1 MNAASTNRKPEDVT
15 RLAKY
20 LLFKYAPITHAVLG
34 YAEFVFDDVNTVAS
48 AVENG
53 KLYVK
58 INPDFV
64 STLEPQELAVIF
76 YIEAVRIGLGH
87 VTTRLYSNKQISLM
101 ASDLIA
107 LRMGLCSDIGVN
119 NTAYGKI
126 LSKVSKLET
135 NVNNLYFSKFYKEY
149 DYRNAS
155 IEILY
160 NLLTEGQNGGQNND
174 GDKKDDSSKKNPSG
188 GMSTYLN
195 DETRANEWTA
205 ESSINEAVEQAAVN
219 GGGSW
224 GTADAN
230 GVISMLSKAEKKVQG
245 RTIIRKFVSQSVEC
259 GWRECRFKRNRRFDL
274 MYPGHIAEYKS
285 KLLVAGDVSRSMP
298 TSAVSR
304 IISLILAVGKDVD
317 IDYCWWNTKCTK
329 PVHLTPMMK
338 KKKQF
343 AVSTGG
349 GTDCNCVF
357 RMLDTC
363 RTRYNGIVIVS
374 DMDFYPELKLCK
386 KYRVGKIL
394 WVKTCPDR
402 DPPKQYARKV
412 VDLNEL
418 EQ

>member
-119 NTAYGKI
+119 NAAYGKI
-126 LSKVSKLET
+126 LAKVSQMET
-135 NVNNLYFSKFYKEY
+135 NVNRLYFSKFYKEY

-174 GDKKDDSSKKNPSG
+174 GEKKDDSSKKNPSG

-394 WVKTCPDR
+394 WVKTCSDR
-402 DPPKQYARKV
+402 DPPKKYARKV

>member
-1 MNAASTNRKPEDVT
+1 MNAVSTRRKPEDVI

-20 LLFKYAPITHAVLG
+20 LLFKYAPITHTVLG
-34 YAEFVFDDVNTVAS
+34 FAEFVFDDVNTVAS
-48 AVENG
+48 CVEDG
-53 KLYVK
+53 RLYIK
-58 INPDFV
+58 INHEFV
-64 STLEPQELAVIF
+64 DTIEPQELAVIF

-87 VTTRLYSNKQISLM
+87 VTTRLYSDKKISLI

-119 NTAYGKI
+119 NTAYGKV
-126 LSKVSKLET
+126 LAKVSALET
-135 NVNNLYFSKFYKEY
+135 NVNYLYYKKYYKPY

-160 NLLTEGQNGGQNND
+160 RLLTEGKNGGQNND
-174 GDKKDDSSKKNPSG
+174 GEKQDDSSENNPSS

-195 DETRANEWTA
+195 DETRADQWSA
-205 ESSINEAVEQAAVN
+205 ESSINEAVEHAAVN
-219 GGGSW
+219 GGSSW
-224 GTADAN
+224 GTAEAN
-230 GVISMLSKAEKKVQG
+230 GVISMLSKSGKVVDG
-245 RTIIRKFVSQSVEC
+245 RTIIKKFVVQSIEC

-274 MYPGHIAEYKS
+274 MYPGHINEYKA

-317 IDYCWWNTKCTK
+317 IDYCWWNTQCTK
-329 PVHLTPMMK
+329 PVHLTPLMR

-343 AVSTGG
+343 TVSTGG

-363 RTRYNGIVIVS
+363 RTRYNGIIIVS
-374 DMDFYPELKLCK
+374 DMDFYPELKLAK
-386 KYRVGKIL
+386 RYRAGKIL
-394 WVKTCPDR
+394 WVKTKPYM
-402 DPPKQYARKV
+402 DPPKKYAKKV

-418 EQ
+418 EH

>member
-1 MNAASTNRKPEDVT
+1 MNAASTNRKPEDVI

-20 LLFKYAPITHAVLG
+20 LLFKYAPITHTVLG
-34 YAEFVFDDVNTVAS
+34 FAEFVFDDVNTVAS
-48 AVENG
+48 CVDNG

-58 INPDFV
+58 INRDFV
-64 STLEPQELAVIF
+64 DTVEPQELAVIF
-76 YIEAVRIGLGH
+76 YIESVRIGLGH
-87 VTTRLYSNKQISLM
+87 VTTRLYSDKKISLM

-135 NVNNLYFSKFYKEY
+135 NVNSLYYGKFYKPY

-160 NLLTEGQNGGQNND
+160 KLLTEGQNGGQNIN
-174 GDKKDDSSKKNPSG
+174 GENGDDSSEKNSSG

-195 DETRANEWTA
+195 DETRADQWNA
-205 ESSINEAVEQAAVN
+205 EGSINEAVEQAAVN

-224 GTADAN
+224 GTAEAN
-230 GVISMLSKAEKKVQG
+230 GVVSMLSKAEKAVDG
-245 RTIIRKFVSQSVEC
+245 RTIIRKFVSQSIEC

-274 MYPGHIAEYKS
+274 LYPGHVAEYKA

-329 PVHLTPMMK
+329 PVHLTPLMRK
-338 KKKQF
+338 RKQF
-343 AVSTGG
+343 SVSTGG

-363 RTRYNGIVIVS
+363 RTRYNGIIIVS
-374 DMDFYPELKLCK
+374 DMDFYPELKLAK
-386 KYRVGKIL
+386 RYRVGKIL
-394 WVKTCPDR
+394 WVKTKPDL
-402 DPPKQYARKV
+402 DPPQKYAKKV

-418 EQ
+418 EH

>member
-1 MNAASTNRKPEDVT
+1 MSAVNTSRKPEDVT

-20 LLFKYAPITHAVLG
+20 LLFKYAPITHTVLG
-34 YAEFVFDDVNTVAS
+34 FAEFAFDDVNTVAS
-48 AVENG
+48 GIENG

-58 INPDFV
+58 MNPEFV
-64 STLEPQELAVIF
+64 STLEPQELALIF

-87 VTTRLYSNKQISLM
+87 VSTRLYSNKKISLM

-119 NTAYGKI
+119 NTAYGKV
-126 LSKVSKLET
+126 LSKVSMLET
-135 NVNNLYFSKFYKEY
+135 NINSLYYSKYYKEY
-149 DYRNAS
+149 DYRKVS

-160 NLLTEGQNGGQNND
+160 KLLTEGKNGGQNND
-174 GDKKDDSSKKNPSG
+174 GEKQEESSEKNQTG

-195 DETRANEWTA
+195 DDSRADKWNA
-205 ESSINEAVEQAAVN
+205 ESSVTEAVEQAAIN
-219 GGGSW
+219 GSKGW

-230 GVISMLSKAEKKVQG
+230 GVISMLSKAKKVVDG
-245 RTIIRKFVSQSVEC
+245 RTIIRKFVSQSIEC
-259 GWRECRFKRNRRFDL
+259 GWRECRFKRNRRFDI

-285 KLLVAGDVSRSMP
+285 KLLVAGDISRSMP

-304 IISLILAVGKDVD
+304 IISLILAVGKEVD

-329 PVHLTPMMK
+329 PVHLTQIMRK
-338 KKKQF
+338 KKEF

-363 RTRYNGIVIVS
+363 KTRYNGIVIVS
-374 DMDFYPELKLCK
+374 DMDFYPELKMSK
-386 KYRVGKIL
+386 RYRPSKIL
-394 WVKTCPDR
+394 WVKTKPDI
-402 DPPKQYARKV
+402 DPPEKFARKV

-418 EQ
+418 EH

>member
-53 KLYVK
+53 KLYIK

-119 NTAYGKI
+119 NAAYGKI
-126 LSKVSKLET
+126 LAKVSQMET
-135 NVNNLYFSKFYKEY
+135 TVNRLYFSKFYKEY

-174 GDKKDDSSKKNPSG
+174 GEKKDDSSK
-188 GMSTYLN
+188 
-195 DETRANEWTA
+195 
-205 ESSINEAVEQAAVN
+205 
-219 GGGSW
+219 
-224 GTADAN
+224 
-230 GVISMLSKAEKKVQG
+230 
-245 RTIIRKFVSQSVEC
+245 
-259 GWRECRFKRNRRFDL
+259 
-274 MYPGHIAEYKS
+274 
-285 KLLVAGDVSRSMP
+285 
-298 TSAVSR
+298 
-304 IISLILAVGKDVD
+304 
-317 IDYCWWNTKCTK
+317 
-329 PVHLTPMMK
+329 
-338 KKKQF
+338 
-343 AVSTGG
+343 
-349 GTDCNCVF
+349 
-357 RMLDTC
+357 
-363 RTRYNGIVIVS
+363 RTRLAECL
-374 DMDFYPELKLCK
+374 P
-386 KYRVGKIL
+386 
-394 WVKTCPDR
+394 T
-402 DPPKQYARKV
+402 
-412 VDLNEL
+412 
-418 EQ
+418 

>member
-1 MNAASTNRKPEDVT
+1 MNAASTNRKPEYVT
-15 RLAKY
+15 RLAKH
-20 LLFKYAPITHAVLG
+20 LLFKYAPITHSVLG
-34 YAEFVFDDVNTVAS
+34 YAAFVFDDVNTVAS

-76 YIEAVRIGLGH
+76 YIESVRIGLGH
-87 VTTRLYSNKQISLM
+87 VTTRLYSDKKISLM

-135 NVNNLYFSKFYKEY
+135 NVNNLYYSKFYKEY

-160 NLLTEGQNGGQNND
+160 KLLTEGKNGGKNND
-174 GDKKDDSSKKNPSG
+174 GDKGDNSSEKNSSG

-195 DETRANEWTA
+195 DETRADEWNA
-205 ESSINEAVEQAAVN
+205 ESTVTEAVEQAAVN

-230 GVISMLSKAEKKVQG
+230 GVINMLSKAEKSVDG
-245 RTIIRKFVSQSVEC
+245 RTIINKFVSESIEC
-259 GWRECRFKRNRRFDL
+259 GWRECRFKRNRRFGL
-274 MYPGHIAEYKS
+274 MYPGHTPEYKA
-285 KLLVAGDVSRSMP
+285 KLLVAG
-298 TSAVSR
+298 
-304 IISLILAVGKDVD
+304 GKNVD
-317 IDYCWWNTKCTK
+317 IDYCWWNTQCTK
-329 PVHLTPMMK
+329 PIHLTPLMK

-363 RTRYNGIVIVS
+363 RTRYNGIIIVS
-374 DMDFYPELKLCK
+374 DMDFYPELKLSK
-386 KYRVGKIL
+386 RYRAGKIL
-394 WVKTCPDR
+394 WVKTKPAL
-402 DPPKQYARKV
+402 DPPKTFAKKV
-412 VDLNEL
+412 FGV
-418 EQ
+418 

>member
-1 MNAASTNRKPEDVT
+1 MSEVNINRKPEDVT

-34 YAEFVFDDVNTVAS
+34 FAEFVFDDVNTVAS
-48 AVENG
+48 CIETG

-58 INPDFV
+58 MNKEFV
-64 STLEPQELAVIF
+64 ATLEPQELALIF
-76 YIEAVRIGLGH
+76 YIESVRIGLGH
-87 VTTRLYSNKQISLM
+87 VSTRLYSNKKISLM

-119 NTAYGKI
+119 NTAYGKV
-126 LSKVSKLET
+126 LSKVSLLET
-135 NVNNLYFSKFYKEY
+135 NVNNLYYSKYYKEY
-149 DYRNAS
+149 DYRKVS

-160 NLLTEGQNGGQNND
+160 KLLTEGKNGGKNND
-174 GDKKDDSSKKNPSG
+174 GDQKEDSSEKDNSG

-195 DETRANEWTA
+195 DETRADEWNA
-205 ESSINEAVEQAAVN
+205 EANITEAVESAAVN

-230 GVISMLSKAEKKVQG
+230 GVISMLSKATKVVDG
-245 RTIIRKFVSQSVEC
+245 RTIIRKFVSDAIEC

-274 MYPGHIAEYKS
+274 MYPGHTPEYKAR
-285 KLLVAGDVSRSMP
+285 LLVAGDVSRSMP

-317 IDYCWWNTKCTK
+317 IDYCWWNTKCTA
-329 PVHLTPMMK
+329 PTRLTPMMRK
-338 KKKQF
+338 KKEF
-343 AVSTGG
+343 AISTGG

-357 RMLDTC
+357 RMLDNC

-374 DMDFYPELKLCK
+374 DMDFYPELKLAK
-386 KYRVGKIL
+386 RYRARKIL
-394 WVKTCPDR
+394 WVKTNPDK
-402 DPPKQYARKV
+402 DPPEKYAKKV

-418 EQ
+418 EH